1 MNNIDGLTSD
11 LTRAEVASEISLMNT
26 AIECVTGKKP
36 SILRYPV
43 CKHPSIYYSLA
54 KETRRL

>member
-1 MNNIDGLTSD
+1 MNAIDGLTSD
-11 LTRAEVASEISLMNT
+11 LTRAEVASEISLMNS
-26 AIECVTGKKP
+26 AIEAVTGKKP

-43 CKHPSIYYSLA
+43 SSYPSINYSLA